1 MSRVVLLSSAHLHIV
16 TLLQPEVRSDDGEM
30 NYFFRVNIQ
39 YCSSFVVC
47 FNIDGVSP
55 TLQLKCEQCGWISE
69 NEECVNMAVQE
80 RAPGSSRRNSRVNL
94 SLKVGSISVI
104 LDYFC
109 SLSLLC
115 FCLFLGLVV
124 WRVREAGDN
133 NTSPRTCTPVE
144 GRWLYKCATDGFW
157 LQRNLPGVLLLQR
170 RMVGRYG
177 NDILIIILYCIIH
190 LSLVFLTSFFFLHE
204 SGRSIN
210 LNLFEGKYNV
220 VVDGEYIEIKELKTK
235 FEPYNGWHYAWFFV

>member
-1 MSRVVLLSSAHLHIV
+1 MEFIESTHVKLIRALVGARHSWYSL
-16 TLLQPEVRSDDGEM
+16 
-30 NYFFRVNIQ
+30 Q

-69 NEECVNMAVQE
+69 NEVCVNMPVQE
-80 RAPGSSRRNSRVNL
+80 HAPGSSRRNSRVNL
-94 SLKVGSISVI
+94 SRKVGTISVI

-115 FCLFLGLVV
+115 FCLFLGLAV
-124 WRVREAGDN
+124 WKVQEAGDN
-133 NTSPRTCTPVE
+133 NTSPRTSTLVE

-170 RMVGRYG
+170 RMVGRDG

-190 LSLVFLTSFFFLHE
+190 LSSVFLTSFFLLHE

-235 FEPYNGWHYAWFFV
+235 FEPYNGWQDAWFFV